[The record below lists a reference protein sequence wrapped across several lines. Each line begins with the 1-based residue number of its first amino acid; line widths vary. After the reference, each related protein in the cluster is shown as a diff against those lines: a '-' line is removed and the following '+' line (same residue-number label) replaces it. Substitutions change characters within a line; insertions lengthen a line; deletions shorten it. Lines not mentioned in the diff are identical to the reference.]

1 MKRDQVT
8 LITDEVSRRQFLK
21 YAGALGLAA
30 ASGGVGHLAMP
41 QEASAQQLV
50 AMSQQIGWFL
60 NSQMAGD
67 VIAVEKGYFKEAG
80 IDMKIQPGGPAIDPV
95 QVVAGGGTTFG
106 NVASIGVLL
115 NARAQGLPVKAW
127 GTALQKHPFAFI
139 FYSGSGI
146 KTPKDFEGKTVGVQ
160 PTARPLLEAV
170 LKKHNVAKD
179 KVKVVFVGGDTVP
192 LATRQVDVITGWII
206 NAGQMNAAAQGGVVN
221 YLRLWDLGI
230 KMYAF
235 TYFST
240 DQVLKEK
247 KDMLVRF
254 LSASAKGWLYAR
266 DHPEEAVEAVLKTGR
281 GLDRKL
287 ELDTW
292 KNMGPYLDV
301 RGNQAVRLGP
311 HGPEGLEGP
320 RRRISR
326 SAADYPPSN
335 TGRSNDERDL
345 AGGETAQGLSGQRL
359 RSTNRDRRRDGAG
372 LLLSR

>member
-8 LITDEVSRRQFLK
+8 LITGGISRRQFLK
-21 YAGALGLAA
+21 YTGAISLAA
-30 ASGGVGHLAMP
+30 AGGGLARLATP
-41 QEASAQQLV
+41 TAANAQQII

-67 VIAVEKGYFKEAG
+67 VVAIEKGYFKDAG

-146 KTPKDFEGKTVGVQ
+146 KSPKDFEGKTIGIQ

-170 LKKHNVAKD
+170 LKKHSIPKER
-179 KVKVVFVGGDTVP
+179 VKIVFVGGDTVP
-192 LATRQVDVITGWII
+192 LATGQVDVITGWII

-221 YLRLWDLGI
+221 YFRLWDLGI
-230 KMYAF
+230 RMYAF

-240 DQVLKEK
+240 EQVLK
-247 KDMLVRF
+247 DRRDVLARF

-281 GLDRKL
+281 GLDRRI

-292 KNMGPYLDV
+292 KNMGPYLTSVVTKTQGWGYMETKVWKELADIYLDLQQITRPV
-301 RGNQAVRLGP
+301 SPEEVMTLEVWQAAKTPKV
-311 HGPEGLEGP
+311 
-320 RRRISR
+320 
-326 SAADYPPSN
+326 
-335 TGRSNDERDL
+335 
-345 AGGETAQGLSGQRL
+345 
-359 RSTNRDRRRDGAG
+359 
-372 LLLSR
+372 

>member
-21 YAGALGLAA
+21 YAGAFGLAA
-30 ASGGVGHLAMP
+30 AAGGVGHLAAP
-41 QEASAQQLV
+41 RDASAQQLV

-67 VIAVEKGYFKEAG
+67 VIAVEKGFFREAG

-146 KTPKDFEGKTVGVQ
+146 KTPKDFEGKTIGIQ

-170 LKKHNVAKD
+170 LKKHSIPKD

-221 YLRLWDLGI
+221 YFRLWDLGI
-230 KMYAF
+230 RMYAF

-247 KDMLVRF
+247 KDVLVRF
-254 LSASAKGWLYAR
+254 LQASAKGWLYAR

-292 KNMGPYLDV
+292 KNMGPYLTSVATKQYGWGHMDPKVWQELADV
-301 RGNQAVRLGP
+301 YLDLQQITRPVKPEEVMTNEIWQAAKLPKV
-311 HGPEGLEGP
+311 
-320 RRRISR
+320 
-326 SAADYPPSN
+326 
-335 TGRSNDERDL
+335 
-345 AGGETAQGLSGQRL
+345 
-359 RSTNRDRRRDGAG
+359 
-372 LLLSR
+372 